1 MEVIQVLSPLYY
13 VGCRVRFMT
22 ELQRL
27 QGGFSAYI
35 ARPKVEVIHYSKP
48 AVRYISR
55 PFHTSVLVRVV

>member
-22 ELQRL
+22 ELLQL

-35 ARPKVEVIHYSKP
+35 AGPKVEVIH
-48 AVRYISR
+48 
-55 PFHTSVLVRVV
+55 